1 MQFTI
6 VLPTASDS
14 LPCGF
19 TLEVHGRDPATKS
32 VFVTL
37 AGEERLVSTQD
48 GQLLLSQPI
57 KLQRTDEAGVTYMRP
72 IERLNLDDLP
82 QSLRVLLRAIRCAG
96 PEVDLE
102 FCESCGGLVPAHV
115 ITQRVLNLCP
125 SCERGRKI
133 KPTQDGIPF

>member
-6 VLPTASDS
+6 VLPAPSGT

-19 TLEVHGRDPATKS
+19 TLEVHGRDPDSKS

-37 AGEERLVSTQD
+37 AGEERLVSAQN
-48 GQLLLSQPI
+48 GQLVLSRPV

-72 IERLNLDDLP
+72 IEHLKLDDLP

-102 FCESCGGLVPAHV
+102 FCESCGVRFVLVP
-115 ITQRVLNLCP
+115 
-125 SCERGRKI
+125 SG
-133 KPTQDGIPF
+133 